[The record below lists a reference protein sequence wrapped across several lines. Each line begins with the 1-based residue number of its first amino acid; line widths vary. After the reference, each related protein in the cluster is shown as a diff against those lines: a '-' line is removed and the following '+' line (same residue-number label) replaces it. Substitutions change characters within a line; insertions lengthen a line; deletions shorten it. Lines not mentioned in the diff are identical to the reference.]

1 MPRRVL
7 IVANPAAAAG
17 RATRTLHE
25 LLAGAGARDLDATV
39 VSTRGPG
46 DAVSLANA
54 AADTGQFEVIV
65 AAGGDGT
72 AREVAD
78 GILTARRPDTTFA
91 LLPLGTGNDFAHL
104 AGVGQ
109 PERALHAL
117 TRGEVKRRDVIAVN
131 CQTNGRPRTTHA
143 LSFAAVGLAADVVR
157 LTTPR
162 VKRWFGPRLCYSVGF
177 LRALRDYAPFAAEVV
192 ADERTFRDAFLHVC
206 AGNTSHAG
214 GRMMHLS
221 PGARAD
227 DGRLNIS
234 LVRATHRLEVL
245 RQFVALLRG
254 THVRHP
260 RVNYFEAT
268 SLAIRTPQP
277 ADVQLDGDAVGTTP
291 ATFTVRPGALHV
303 VTWPAT

>member
-7 IVANPAAAAG
+7 IIANPAAAAG
-17 RATRTLHE
+17 RATRTLQG
-25 LLAGAGARDLDATV
+25 LLGSAGARELDATV
-39 VSTRGPG
+39 VTTLRPG
-46 DAVSLANA
+46 HATPLARE
-54 AADTGQFEVIV
+54 AADSRQPDVIV

-78 GILTARRPDTTFA
+78 GILSSRNPDTPFG
-91 LLPLGTGNDFAHL
+91 LLPLGTGNDFAYL
-104 AGVGQ
+104 AGVGS
-109 PERALHAL
+109 PERALAAL
-117 TRGEVKRRDVIAVN
+117 KRGAVSPRDVVAVE
-131 CQTNGRPRTTHA
+131 CRGDGAPRMTHA

-157 LTTPR
+157 LTTPT

-177 LRALRDYAPFAAEVV
+177 LRALRHYEPFAAEVV
-192 ADERTFRDAFLHVC
+192 ADGRSFEEAFLHVC

-227 DGRLNIS
+227 DGKLNIS
-234 LVRATHRLEVL
+234 LVRATNRLEVL

-260 RVNYFEAT
+260 RVDYFEAQ
-268 SLAIRTPQP
+268 SLAVRTQRP
-277 ADVQLDGDAVGTTP
+277 AEVQLDGDRVGTTP
-291 ATFTVRPGALHV
+291 ATFRVKPGALRV
-303 VTWPAT
+303 VTSPAT

>member
-1 MPRRVL
+1 MQRRVL
-7 IVANPAAAAG
+7 IIANPAAAAG
-17 RATRTLHE
+17 RATRTLHT
-25 LLAGAGARDLDATV
+25 LLAHPAARDLVVDVTHTQGPKDATAIA
-39 VSTRGPG
+39 R
-46 DAVSLANA
+46 L
-54 AADTGQFEVIV
+54 AADARRHDVIA

-78 GILTARRPDTTFA
+78 GILSSRRPDTTFA

-104 AGVGQ
+104 AGVGS
-109 PERALHAL
+109 PELAVTALAHGSV
-117 TRGEVKRRDVIAVN
+117 RRRDVIKVDYHRRGTPHA
-131 CQTNGRPRTTHA
+131 THA

-157 LTTPR
+157 LTTPA

-177 LRALRDYAPFAAEVV
+177 LRGLRRYEPLAAQVFADGRRFE
-192 ADERTFRDAFLHVC
+192 EAFLHVC

-227 DGRLNIS
+227 DGKLNIS
-234 LVRATHRLEVL
+234 LVRATGRLEVL

-260 RVNYFEAT
+260 RVDYFEAT
-268 SLAIRTPQP
+268 GLTISTAQP
-277 ADVQLDGDAVGTTP
+277 ADVQLDGDCVGVTP
-291 ATFTVRPGALHV
+291 AGFQVKPDALHL
-303 VTWPAT
+303 VTPGSP